1 MLRNE
6 VTGFKLV
13 FMVKI
18 VIENLAQKELTSFN
32 STDSILKVLQSASI
46 DWMHACGGK
55 GRCTTCK
62 MIVRKG
68 MENLTPLT
76 PAELR
81 YRSLGQLAENERL
94 ACQTK
99 ATGDCLI
106 RVPDE
111 SKMPH
116 MVYTS

>member
-1 MLRNE
+1 
-6 VTGFKLV
+6 
-13 FMVKI
+13 MVKI
-18 VIENLAQKELTSFN
+18 VIENLAQKEVQVIDS
-32 STDSILKVLQSASI
+32 SDSILQLVQSHFI

-62 MIVRKG
+62 LIVMEG
-68 MENLTPLT
+68 MDQLSPVTS
-76 PAELR
+76 AELM
-81 YRSLGQLAENERL
+81 YRSLGQLADNERL
-94 ACQTK
+94 ACQTRVHG
-99 ATGDCLI
+99 TCRV